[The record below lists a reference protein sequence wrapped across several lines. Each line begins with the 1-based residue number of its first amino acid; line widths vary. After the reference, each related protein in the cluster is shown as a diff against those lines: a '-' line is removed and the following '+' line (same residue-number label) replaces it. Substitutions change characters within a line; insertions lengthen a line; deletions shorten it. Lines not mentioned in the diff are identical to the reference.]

1 MFKGKVA
8 LVTGGSR
15 GIGAAIC
22 NDLAA
27 RGAYVYINYLRNE
40 KAAQAVLS
48 QITLAGGQA
57 SLVQA
62 SVSDAQAVSAM
73 FQTIRKGHRQ
83 LDILVNNA
91 AATRDG
97 YLGMMSDQDWR
108 EVIETNLTGAFLCS
122 RAAVKMMIA
131 QHGGH
136 IINLGSITGI
146 AGRAGQ
152 CNYAATKA
160 GLVAFTR
167 SLALEV
173 SNYKIYVN
181 CVIPGCIETDMIL
194 KVPEALRRKM
204 IENNPLGRMG
214 RPEEIASVV
223 RFLLSDDAA
232 YIQGQTIIVDGGL
245 THS

>member
-1 MFKGKVA
+1 MFNGKVA

-22 NDLAA
+22 KDLAA
-27 RGAYVYINYLRNE
+27 RGAYVYINYVRNK

-48 QITLAGGQA
+48 QITAAGGQA
-57 SLVQA
+57 ALAQA
-62 SVSDAQAVSAM
+62 SVSDARAVGAM
-73 FQTIRKGHRQ
+73 FQAIRKNHAR

-91 AATRDG
+91 AVTRDAC
-97 YLGMMSDQDWR
+97 LGMMSDQDWR
-108 EVIETNLTGAFLCS
+108 EVLETNLTGAFLCS

-131 QHGGH
+131 QHGGQ
-136 IINLGSITGI
+136 IVNLGSISGV

-152 CNYAATKA
+152 CNYAAAKA

-173 SNYKIYVN
+173 SAYRIRVN
-181 CVIPGCIETDMIL
+181 CVIPGCIETDLGRKM
-194 KVPEALRRKM
+194 PEALRRKM
-204 IENNPLGRMG
+204 LASHPLGRMG
-214 RPEEIASVV
+214 RPEEVAAVV

-232 YIQGQTIIVDGGL
+232 YIQGQAIVVDGGL
-245 THS
+245 IHP